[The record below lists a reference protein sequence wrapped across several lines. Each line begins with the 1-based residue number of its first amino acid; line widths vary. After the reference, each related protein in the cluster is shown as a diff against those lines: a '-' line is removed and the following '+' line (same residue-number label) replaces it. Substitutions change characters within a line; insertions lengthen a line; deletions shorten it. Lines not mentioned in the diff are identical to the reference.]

1 MNNKKLA
8 FFLIFIMIVTLM
20 GTSGCGAAK
29 ISDEK
34 SPCLENV
41 FLKTYNNGSESSQFV
56 EVTLRF
62 DREIAAGKKILSNM
76 KVTISGTR
84 MTDITAS
91 KTDDDTITLEIPVAA
106 VTKGLLSIAEE
117 KEGKGYSGITES
129 TGRYYAKTF
138 SVDAVIPSGVTLEDT
153 QETNGNGFVKNVKG
167 IWNIRCIT
175 WVKLLENGE
184 TVPGEP
190 CAQLDELDGA
200 IAVHGHDFLTSDT
213 TMIAGAIVESLNDH
227 YGSAYVFHQD
237 GTRIYG
243 SKLDESDGTKLD
255 LQIYTYTDFK

>member
-1 MNNKKLA
+1 MQTFKTFCEQKIDFDLWIVYDRSCILEDGMNNKKLA

-84 MTDITAS
+84 MTDITA
-91 KTDDDTITLEIPVAA
+91 
-106 VTKGLLSIAEE
+106 
-117 KEGKGYSGITES
+117 
-129 TGRYYAKTF
+129 
-138 SVDAVIPSGVTLEDT
+138 
-153 QETNGNGFVKNVKG
+153 
-167 IWNIRCIT
+167 
-175 WVKLLENGE
+175 
-184 TVPGEP
+184 
-190 CAQLDELDGA
+190 
-200 IAVHGHDFLTSDT
+200 
-213 TMIAGAIVESLNDH
+213 
-227 YGSAYVFHQD
+227 
-237 GTRIYG
+237 
-243 SKLDESDGTKLD
+243 
-255 LQIYTYTDFK
+255 